1 MIKAAFY
8 LAAFYLVYTILLSR
22 DTLYRRNRAY
32 ILFSVT
38 AAFILPLIT
47 IRTNT
52 PVNMFFGKTFNEV
65 LITGV
70 DNGQVSAIAGNEK
83 PAPQELLLIFYLSG
97 LLLFAGK
104 LILDVTEL
112 VTLVLK
118 NRNRESHIIRFSG
131 LGTSGFSA
139 LGFVFI
145 NSSLSEKDELEILKH
160 EQNHLDHFHF
170 IDIILIEV
178 LKAFQWFNPFIHL
191 FDRSLRAVHEFQA
204 DEGCLRTGIPMI
216 SYQRLI
222 MNQVFRS
229 RTFTMTNSFSNP
241 TLLKKRMIMMTKE
254 RSRMLANLKLLMVL
268 PVIAVVMI
276 AFSTCKGKTTG
287 TGTTTEEIAPP
298 PPPPPP
304 PADADKKVV
313 AGEPVPADAPP
324 PPPPPPPFTIK
335 DGDTTWIVVDQMPLF
350 KGGDAALLQFIA
362 ENTTYPETPKEAGIQ
377 GRVIVGFVVNEDG
390 TVNNVK
396 VTKGV
401 DPALDAEALR
411 VIKTLPAFE
420 KPGMKNGKPVQV
432 WYQVPITFKLN

>member
-8 LAAFYLVYTILLSR
+8 LAAFYLVYTLLLSR

-52 PVNMFFGKTFNEV
+52 PVNLFSGKTLNEV
-65 LITGV
+65 LITGA
-70 DNGQVSAIAGNEK
+70 DNGKISLIPGSESLGL
-83 PAPQELLLIFYLSG
+83 QELLLIIYLSG
-97 LLLFAGK
+97 FLLFAGK
-104 LILDVTEL
+104 LILDMTEL
-112 VTLVLK
+112 VILVLK

-145 NSSLSEKDELEILKH
+145 NSSLSDKDELEILKH
-160 EQNHLDHFHF
+160 EQNHLDHLHF

-204 DEGCLRTGIPMI
+204 DEECLRTGIPVI

-229 RTFTMTNSFSNP
+229 KTFTVTNSFSNP

-276 AFSTCKGKTTG
+276 AFSSCKGKTTG
-287 TGTTTEEIAPP
+287 TETTTEEIA
-298 PPPPPP
+298 PPPPP

-324 PPPPPPPFTIK
+324 PPPPPPFSIK
-335 DGDTTWIVVDQMPLF
+335 DGDTTWIQVDQLPLY
-350 KGGDAALLQFIA
+350 KGGDAALLNFIA
-362 ENTTYPETPKEAGIQ
+362 ENTTYPASAKKAGIQ
-377 GRVIVGFVVNEDG
+377 GRVIVGFVVGEDG
-390 TVNNVK
+390 KVSNVK

-401 DPALDAEALR
+401 DPAIDAEAVR
-411 VIKTLPAFE
+411 VVKLLPPFE
-420 KPGMKNGKPVQV
+420 KPAIKNGKPVKV
-432 WYQVPITFKLN
+432 WYQVPITFTLS

>member
-8 LAAFYLVYTILLSR
+8 LAAFYLVYTLLLSR

-32 ILFSVT
+32 ILFSVI
-38 AAFILPLIT
+38 AAFILPFIT

-52 PVNMFFGKTFNEV
+52 PVNLFSGKTLNEV
-65 LITGV
+65 LITGAY
-70 DNGQVSAIAGNEK
+70 NGPVRTISGNER
-83 PAPQELLLIFYLSG
+83 PALQELLLIIYLSG
-97 LLLFAGK
+97 LILFAGK
-104 LILDVTEL
+104 LILDMMEL
-112 VTLVLK
+112 VILVIR
-118 NRNRESHIIRFSG
+118 NRNRENHIIRFSG

-160 EQNHLDHFHF
+160 EQNHLDHLHF

-204 DEGCLRTGIPMI
+204 DEGCLRTGIPVI
-216 SYQRLI
+216 SYQMLI

-276 AFSTCKGKTTG
+276 AFSSCKGKTTG
-287 TGTTTEEIAPP
+287 SESTTEEIAPP

-304 PADADKKVV
+304 PANTDKKVV
-313 AGEPVPADAPP
+313 AGEAIPADAP

-335 DGDTTWIVVDQMPLF
+335 DGDTTWIQVDQMPVF
-350 KGGDAALLQFIA
+350 NGGDAALLKFIA
-362 ENTTYPETPKEAGIQ
+362 ENTTYPASAKEAGIQ
-377 GRVIVGFVVNEDG
+377 GRVIVGFVVGEDG

-396 VTKGV
+396 VAKGV
-401 DPALDAEALR
+401 DPALDAEAVR
-411 VIKTLPAFE
+411 VVKLLPTFE
-420 KPGMKNGKPVQV
+420 KPGMNKGKSVQV
-432 WYQVPITFKLN
+432 FYHVPITFRLN